1 MMLRG
6 GKGEGVVKV
15 GEGGVEVVD
24 EEAAAEMAR
33 RRYRERR
40 SVGDGEAEALHRRP
54 RKAAERSRR
63 RAVVSVVQF
72 PERPF

>member
-1 MMLRG
+1 
-6 GKGEGVVKV
+6 
-15 GEGGVEVVD
+15 VEVVD

-72 PERPF
+72 PESDLFQVFGSLDTCCYRSFI

>member
-1 MMLRG
+1 M
-6 GKGEGVVKV
+6 
-15 GEGGVEVVD
+15 D

-72 PERPF
+72 PESDLFEVFGSLDTNG